1 MHDGN
6 DVYIP
11 WVGVVENIDDP
22 LKNGRVKV
30 RIFGWHTEDLI
41 KLPTASLPWATVT
54 QSSSGTFSA
63 PIPGDFVNG
72 YFADGRSSQN
82 PYVLSVLPG
91 VRDLAAN
98 PWDTSR
104 GFSPQPLI
112 PGEKAEPN
120 APVMPPAI
128 AAAAAKNPTT
138 NSYISKG
145 IVAGTGIGL
154 TNSSLAHV
162 CDFRYQFDF
171 SIGIS
176 GLTNPITAIQ
186 NAIKTGKNNAAD
198 IIRFLIGKLNDEIK
212 LALQALIK
220 AMNLDPTGQLST
232 LYATIKFKLD
242 DINDYIEK
250 IAGYVVIASTI
261 YYLVKDIEQIITYLK
276 SLPARLLAIVQD
288 CIARF
293 LNGAKAF
300 AAQVAAIPGQI
311 GATVDNL
318 AAQIQSGAD
327 SVLAG
332 LSADVNSYAI
342 PDSLKNVFT
351 DPTLDQSN
359 TIITY
364 IETNYANTANVMQTV
379 DSNNYDPTKEQWA

>member
-41 KLPTASLPWATVT
+41 KLPTAVLPWATVT
-54 QSSSGTFSA
+54 QSSTGTFSA

-72 YFADGRSSQN
+72 YFADGRSAQN

-112 PGEKAEPN
+112 PGEAAEPN
-120 APVMPPAI
+120 APAMPALI
-128 AAAAAKNPTT
+128 AKAAEKNPTT

-145 IVAGTGIGL
+145 IVANTGISI

-186 NAIKTGKNNAAD
+186 NLIKEGKNNAAD
-198 IIRFLIGKLNDEIK
+198 IIRFLIGQLNDEIK
-212 LALQALIK
+212 LALQELIK

-250 IAGYVVIASTI
+250 IAEYVVIASTI

-342 PDSLKNVFT
+342 PDSLKGVFT
-351 DPTLDQSN
+351 NPILNHSN

-379 DSNNYDPTKEQWA
+379 DSNNYDPNKEQWA

>member
-41 KLPTASLPWATVT
+41 KLPTAVLPWATVT

-72 YFADGRSSQN
+72 YFADGRSAQN
-82 PYVLSVLPG
+82 PYVLSILPG
-91 VRDLAAN
+91 VRDLDAN

-120 APVMPPAI
+120 APAMPALI
-128 AAAAAKNPTT
+128 AEAAKKNPTT

-145 IVAGTGIGL
+145 IVANTGISI

-171 SIGIS
+171 NIGIS

-186 NAIKTGKNNAAD
+186 NAIKQGKNNAAD
-198 IIRFLIGKLNDEIK
+198 IIRFLIAKLNDEIK

-250 IAGYVVIASTI
+250 IAEYVVIASTI
-261 YYLVKDIEQIITYLK
+261 YYLVKDIEQIIAYLK

-342 PDSLKNVFT
+342 PDSLKGVFT
-351 DPTLDQSN
+351 NPTLDQSN
-359 TIITY
+359 TIMTY
-364 IETNYANTANVMQTV
+364 IETTYANTANVMQTV